1 MKKKLFKTKKN
12 NSFILHRVILIFGL
26 WVGFLANSCVS
37 EKNRSNFQGVQIGT
51 ITYSYR
57 SMPDQSLPAILD
69 YAVESGI
76 GSVELMGTPLEE
88 YAGIPEGREE
98 IVEWRKTVSMDKF
111 KEIRKMFNDKGVNI
125 HIVKMRCR
133 RWADEE
139 IDYAFNVCRAL
150 GAMGITMEISEEAA
164 ERLAPFAEKHNLYVI
179 FHNHGQ
185 PGEPGF
191 NFEKFL
197 AYSPKMMLN
206 FDVGHFYGATG
217 IHPNVILEKLHNR
230 IASIHIKD
238 KTGPDAA
245 EPDTNRPFGQG
256 DTPVADILNLIKEK
270 QWPIV
275 CDIELEYPVP
285 EGSDAVTEVAKCVE
299 YCRNALED

>member
-1 MKKKLFKTKKN
+1 MKNKLFKIKRHN
-12 NSFILHRVILIFGL
+12 AFACQSFILLFSLCLGL
-26 WVGFLANSCVS
+26 TANSHNS
-37 EKNRSNFQGVQIGT
+37 EKNKSNFQGVQIGT

-69 YAVESGI
+69 YAVKSGI
-76 GSVELMGTPLEE
+76 GSVELMGTPLEA
-88 YAGIPEGREE
+88 YAGIPEDREK
-98 IVEWRKTVSMDKF
+98 IKEWRKTVSMDKF
-111 KEIRKMFNDKGVNI
+111 KEIRKMFNNEGVNI
-125 HIVKMRCR
+125 HIVKMRCS
-133 RWADEE
+133 RWTDEE

-179 FHNHGQ
+179 FHNHSQ

-206 FDVGHFYGATG
+206 FDAGHFYGATG
-217 IHPNVILEKLHNR
+217 THPNVILEKLHDR

-238 KTGPDAA
+238 KTGPNTA
-245 EPDTNRPFGQG
+245 EPDTNQPFGQG
-256 DTPVADILNLIKEK
+256 NTPVAEILNLIKEK

-299 YCRNALED
+299 FCRKALEN

>member
-1 MKKKLFKTKKN
+1 MKNKLFKIIRH
-12 NSFILHRVILIFGL
+12 NSFACPGFILLFSL
-26 WVGFLANSCVS
+26 CMGFTANSRIS
-37 EKNRSNFQGVQIGT
+37 EKNKSNFQGVQIGT

-57 SMPDQSLPAILD
+57 SLPDQSLPGILD
-69 YAVESGI
+69 YAVKSGI

-88 YAGIPEGREE
+88 YAGIPVDREK
-98 IVEWRKTVSMDKF
+98 IKEWRKTVSMDKF
-111 KEIRKMFNDKGVNI
+111 KEIRKMFNDEGVNI

-133 RWADEE
+133 RWTDEE

-179 FHNHGQ
+179 FHNHSQ
-185 PGEPGF
+185 PGEPRF

-217 IHPNVILEKLHNR
+217 IHPNVILEKLHDR

-245 EPDTNRPFGQG
+245 EPDTNRPFGEG
-256 DTPVADILNLIKEK
+256 DTPVAEILNLIKEK

-285 EGSDAVTEVAKCVE
+285 EGSDAVTEVSKSLE
-299 YCRNALED
+299 YCRKALEN

>member
-1 MKKKLFKTKKN
+1 MKKKLFKTKKY
-12 NSFILHRVILIFGL
+12 NSFVLPAIILVFCLCL
-26 WVGFLANSCVS
+26 GFLANGCVS
-37 EKNRSNFQGVQIGT
+37 QKNKSNFQGVQIGT

-57 SMPDQSLPAILD
+57 SMPDQSLPSILD
-69 YAVESGI
+69 YTVKTGI
-76 GSVELMGTPLEE
+76 GSVELMGTPLEA
-88 YAGIPEGREE
+88 YAGIPEDREE
-98 IVEWRKTVSMDKF
+98 IKEWRKTVSMDKF
-111 KEIRKMFNDKGVNI
+111 KEIRKMFNDNGVNI

-133 RWADEE
+133 RWTDEE
-139 IDYAFNVCRAL
+139 IDYAFNVCRTL

-179 FHNHGQ
+179 FHNHSQ

-217 IHPNVILEKLHNR
+217 THPNVILEKLHDR

-238 KTGPDAA
+238 KTGPDAS

-256 DTPVADILNLIKEK
+256 DTPVTEILNLIKEK
-270 QWPIV
+270 QWPII
-275 CDIELEYPVP
+275 CDIELEYPMP
-285 EGSDAVTEVAKCVE
+285 EGSDAVTEVVKCVE
-299 YCRNALED
+299 YCRGILVN

>member
-12 NSFILHRVILIFGL
+12 NSFASPGIILVFSLCL
-26 WVGFLANSCVS
+26 GFLANSCVS
-37 EKNRSNFQGVQIGT
+37 EKNKSNFQGVQIGT

-69 YAVESGI
+69 YAVKSGI
-76 GSVELMGTPLEE
+76 GSVELMGTPLEA
-88 YAGIPEGREE
+88 YAGIPEDREE
-98 IVEWRKTVSMDKF
+98 IKEWRKTVSMDKF

-197 AYSPKMMLN
+197 DYSPKMMLN

>member
-1 MKKKLFKTKKN
+1 MKKKLFKIKKHTL
-12 NSFILHRVILIFGL
+12 FAWPGIILLFSL
-26 WVGFLANSCVS
+26 CLCLSANSCES
-37 EKNRSNFQGVQIGT
+37 EKNKSNFQGVQIGT

-57 SMPDQSLPAILD
+57 SMPDQSLTAILD
-69 YAVESGI
+69 YAVQSGI
-76 GSVELMGTPLEE
+76 GSVELMGTPLEA
-88 YAGIPEGREE
+88 YAGIPECREE
-98 IVEWRKTVSMDKF
+98 IKEWRKTVSMDKF
-111 KEIRKMFNDKGVNI
+111 KEIRRMFNDKGVNI

-133 RWADEE
+133 RWTNEE

-150 GAMGITMEISEEAA
+150 GAMGITMELSEEAA
-164 ERLAPFAEKHNLYVI
+164 EHLAPFAEKHNLYVI
-179 FHNHGQ
+179 FHNHSQ
-185 PGEPGF
+185 PSEPGF

-206 FDVGHFYGATG
+206 FDVGHFYGVTG
-217 IHPNVILEKLHNR
+217 THPNVILEKLHNR

-245 EPDTNRPFGQG
+245 EPDTNRPFGHG
-256 DTPVADILNLIKEK
+256 DTPVAEILNLIKEK

-285 EGSDAVTEVAKCVE
+285 EGSDAVTEVSKSLE
-299 YCRNALED
+299 YCRKALED